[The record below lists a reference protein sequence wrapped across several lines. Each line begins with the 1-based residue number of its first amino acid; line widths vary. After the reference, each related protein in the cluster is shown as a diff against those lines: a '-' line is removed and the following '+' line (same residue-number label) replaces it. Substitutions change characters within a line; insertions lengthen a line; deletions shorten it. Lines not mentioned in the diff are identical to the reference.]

1 MSTLPTSGRVLV
13 QTTVGDI
20 EIELWA
26 RVRDMRAFHGSLP
39 IVYIKETPLAC
50 RNFITLALEG
60 KPVLLLRPRIP
71 QSLTKAY
78 RLL

>member
-26 RVRDMRAFHGSLP
+26 RVCYKHHLTDSLLIFHT
-39 IVYIKETPLAC
+39 KETPLAC

-60 KPVLLLRPRIP
+60 E
-71 QSLTKAY
+71 
-78 RLL
+78 RLFYSARLSSTDGC